1 MYEVE
6 VYNKKT
12 NKSFVRKFND
22 RNTALK
28 FIIKVKFS
36 KVLIYL
42 GMTDNS
48 YLYD

>member
-6 VYNKKT
+6 FYNKKT

-22 RNTALK
+22 RQTALK

-36 KVLIYL
+36 KVLLYL